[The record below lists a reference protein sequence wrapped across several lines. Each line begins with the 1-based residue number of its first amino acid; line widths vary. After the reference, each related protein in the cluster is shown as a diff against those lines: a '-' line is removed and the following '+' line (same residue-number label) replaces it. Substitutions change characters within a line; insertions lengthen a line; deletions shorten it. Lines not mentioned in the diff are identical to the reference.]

1 VSGLSGAK
9 KTELM
14 GLARERLS
22 PAQLE
27 DAVPVCFYRLTSSGR
42 VLHDDH
48 PEAVAKRLKKG

>member
-1 VSGLSGAK
+1 MSF
-9 KTELM
+9 T
-14 GLARERLS
+14 RDHLS